1 MRKIILLILIV
12 LTKFINAQQQSGA
25 EMNLGIT
32 QPNPTASSMSSYAN
46 VPVSIQTG
54 VPNITYDL
62 FNIPTNNKKVNIKL
76 ALNYHSGGIAP
87 SQWVGDMGQ
96 GWSLLGLGAISRE
109 INDDIDERFSQF
121 FSQWYKKNI
130 FDDIYSFSTLDE
142 SGRFRF
148 VRDIVNNT
156 FSMQPLSDFES
167 KIDYERTNDN
177 LTLLLQSFTVTN
189 TSGIKYKFNIY
200 DTSVQTNV
208 FMHYTTHMIKAKDG
222 VTDSLISKP
231 MYLDLG
237 YKSTFRLTSI
247 LDENNVEIVK
257 YNYYPYNGVVGSNS
271 TSQKLKSIEI
281 KDRGRIEINY
291 NSDVYP
297 VIRKHEG
304 LNIERIVLKDVNN
317 LQVQKY
323 TFNYQG
329 DHSSFV
335 TNEMQPRQLMSYS
348 KIDKNG
354 QVIENTQFDYTLFT
368 HPVRAENMYLYSWAI
383 NKVTLSTG
391 GKIEYDFEVEP
402 TGFVEFDTPTPKY
415 VDLSAVSFDS
425 FNPTD
430 KKPFFTLTE
439 NKTVNVFIQSNV
451 PGQFWELMLFKKN
464 GNNYDA
470 ISSWLNYLNPSIMT
484 LPLES
489 GDYFASLK
497 YNKST
502 VPSFS
507 ENAVFAANYQ
517 NGFIK
522 STAPTGGN
530 LRIKEIKY
538 FTDKNSVIPSLSE
551 KYNYQDFNDNSK
563 SSGHTVY
570 NFMYAGL
577 ALSSGSSVYVYKNV
591 KVTNKGYTKYY
602 YKIPEDY
609 PVTPIGNH
617 IMRPNY
623 YNTQFGILDKS
634 EIYNETHI
642 KQKEN
647 NYIYNF
653 INFGNFLTGELL
665 GFDER
670 YKLSYIQSEK
680 MISKDYFSQGV
691 VETEKETIK
700 NDLFNIN
707 KNNVIQERQIDSN
720 HTIHETFY
728 KYASD
733 KQNNYLLYKNIVGI
747 PLETETKKNGKIISK
762 SETLY
767 PLSQSEADTKTS
779 GLVLPYKVNSTDLLN
794 IVATDITYDQYD
806 SKGNLQQYTTKENIP
821 TTIIWGYNSTQPIA
835 KVTGL
840 SYSVVNGLA
849 SEIIIASDADINA
862 GTEQTLIDKLDAFR
876 KSIALQNAQITTYTY
891 DPLIGVTSIT
901 PPSGIREIYKYD
913 SANRLESI
921 KDVNGKIIK
930 EFLYNYKH

>member
-1 MRKIILLILIV
+1 MKKIILLILIV
-12 LTKFINAQQQSGA
+12 LTKFINAQQQQSGA

-54 VPNITYDL
+54 IPNITYDL

-76 ALNYHSGGIAP
+76 ALNYHAGGIAP

-148 VRDIVNNT
+148 VRDTVNNT
-156 FSMQPLSDFES
+156 FSMQSLSDFES
-167 KIDYERTNDN
+167 KIEYERTNDN
-177 LTLLLQSFTVTN
+177 LTLLLQSFTVSN

-231 MYLDLG
+231 TYLDLG
-237 YKSTFRLTSI
+237 YRSTFRLTSI

-297 VIRKHEG
+297 RIRNHEG
-304 LNIERIVLKDVNN
+304 LNIESIVLKDVNN
-317 LQVQKY
+317 IQVQKY

-335 TNEMQPRQLMSYS
+335 TNEMQPRQLISYS

-368 HPVRAENMYLYSWAI
+368 LPVRTENTYLYSWAI

-391 GKIEYDFEVEP
+391 GKIEYGFEVEP

-415 VDLSAVSFDS
+415 VDLSTVSFNS

-439 NKTVNVFIQSNV
+439 NKTVNIFTQNNV
-451 PGQFWELMLFKKN
+451 PGQFWEFMLFKKN

-470 ISSWLNYLNPSIMT
+470 ISSGLSYLNPSMT
-484 LPLES
+484 LTLTS

-497 YNKST
+497 YNRGT
-502 VPSFS
+502 IPSFT

-517 NGFIK
+517 DGFIK

-530 LRIKEIKY
+530 LRINEIKY
-538 FTDKNSVIPSLSE
+538 FSDKNSITPVLSE
-551 KYNYQDFNDNSK
+551 KYNYEDFNDSSK
-563 SSGHTVY
+563 SSGRLVE
-570 NFMYAGL
+570 NFLYKGL
-577 ALSSGSSVYVYKNV
+577 ALSNGSSIYVYKNV

-609 PVTPIGNH
+609 PVMSIGNH

-634 EIYNETHI
+634 EIYNEAHI
-642 KQKEN
+642 KQKESS
-647 NYIYNF
+647 YIYNF
-653 INFGNFLTGELL
+653 INFGDFLTGELL

-670 YKLSYIQSEK
+670 NKLSYIQSEK

-700 NDLFNIN
+700 NDLFSIN
-707 KNNVIQERQIDSN
+707 KNNVKLERQIDLD
-720 HTIHETFY
+720 HTINETFY

-733 KQNNYLLYKNIVGI
+733 KQNNYLLNKNITSL
-747 PLETETKKNGKIISK
+747 PLETEIKKNGKTISK
-762 SETLY
+762 TESIY
-767 PLSQSEADTKTS
+767 PISQSEADAKTS
-779 GLVLPYKVNSTDLLN
+779 GLALPYKVNSTDLLN
-794 IVATDITYDQYD
+794 VISTDVTYDTYNA
-806 SKGNLQQYTTKENIP
+806 KGNILQYTTKDGIV
-821 TTIIWGYNSTQPIA
+821 TSIIWGYNSTQPIA
-835 KVTGL
+835 KITGVP
-840 SYSVVNGLA
+840 YSVASSLA
-849 SEIIIASDADINA
+849 AEIITASDADINSS
-862 GTEQTLIDKLDAFR
+862 TEQALIDKLDTFR
-876 KSIALQNAQITTYTY
+876 KNSALQNAQITTYTY

-913 SANRLESI
+913 SANRLENI
-921 KDVNGKIIK
+921 KDINGKLLK
-930 EFLYNYKH
+930 EFKYNYKH